1 MKRIAMHRLN
11 RKDGFTMVELLAVLL
26 IIGILAASA
35 IGLSGYARRRAAESR
50 CVAELHS
57 LKSGIEEFKIRNGY
71 YPGKLD
77 ATTIDKLIPLQ
88 GKIGEIDRD
97 SAGSLLDP
105 WGTAYAYVYAE
116 GENEDIFRLYSWG
129 QDRQSE
135 TGDDVTATGTM

>member
-35 IGLSGYARRRAAESR
+35 MGLSGYARRRAAESR

-71 YPGKLD
+71 YPD
-77 ATTIDKLIPLQ
+77 ALNGVTITELIPLQ

-97 SAGSLLDP
+97 PTDGLLDP
-105 WGTAYAYVYAE
+105 WGTSYVYDYVADE
-116 GENEDIFRLYSWG
+116 EVFRIYSWG
-129 QDRQSE
+129 QDKQPD